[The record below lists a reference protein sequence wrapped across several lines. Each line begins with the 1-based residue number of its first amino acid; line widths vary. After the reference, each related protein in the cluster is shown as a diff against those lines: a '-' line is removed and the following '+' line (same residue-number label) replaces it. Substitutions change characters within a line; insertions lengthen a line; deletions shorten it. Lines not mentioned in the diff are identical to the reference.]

1 MSVINKIFI
10 KFFVNLIK
18 FYSFFSPFFYKSTC
32 RFTPTCSQYAAQS
45 ISKYG
50 PIIGVYKSIIRLIK
64 CNPFGKYGYAPIEGK
79 ANKTKWKNKVIY
91 S

>member
-18 FYSFFSPFFYKSTC
+18 VYSLFSPFFYKNAC
-32 RFTPTCSQYAAQS
+32 RFTPTCSQYAIQS

-50 PIIGVYKSIIRLIK
+50 PIIGIYKSIIRLIK
-64 CNPFGKYGYAPIEGK
+64 CNPFGKYGYDSIEGK
-79 ANKTKWKNKVIY
+79 VNKTK
-91 S
+91 